1 MIVDLGYV
9 SKVIKRIFFLVLSI
23 LIIYLFFKLSIFY
36 MPFLIAFVLA
46 LILESPIKF
55 CMKKFK
61 LKRRTSSIIIFL
73 ISIAIITSILI
84 WGITTLVS
92 EASNLMQGVNT
103 YIDKA
108 YSSIEKITNNFE
120 ITRLH
125 LPTQVENIIQNSGN
139 EFFDNITIWIK
150 NALAKFIE
158 ILTQI
163 PTIAIYVTITLIALY
178 FICVDKVYM
187 VDEIEHHLP
196 ITWAK
201 KLGTHLKEIINSLGN
216 YLKAQVILILI
227 SFVICVIGLY
237 ILKIVGMNIKYPL
250 LIALGIAFVDALPIL
265 GSGAVMIPWA
275 VFSALNGEII
285 MGISILVLWGIM
297 SIAKQFLEPKL
308 VSKNIGIHPI
318 FTLIAMY
325 TGFKFIGVWGM
336 VIGPIILIIIKNI
349 FSTLIDKG
357 VVKAILER

>member
-9 SKVIKRIFFLVLSI
+9 CKVIKRIFFLAVSI

-36 MPFLIAFVLA
+36 MPFLVALVLA
-46 LILESPIKF
+46 LILEPPIKF
-55 CMKKFK
+55 CMKKFN

-73 ISIAIITSILI
+73 ISIAIITSLLI

-103 YIDKA
+103 YIDRA
-108 YSSIEKITNNFE
+108 YGSIEKITNNFE

-125 LPTQVENIIQNSGN
+125 LPTQVENIIQNSEN
-139 EFFDNITIWIK
+139 DFFNNITIWIK

-178 FICVDKVYM
+178 FICVDQVYM

-196 ITWAK
+196 VTWVK
-201 KLGTHLKEIINSLGN
+201 KIGTHIREIMNSLGN
-216 YLKAQVILILI
+216 YLKAQVLLILI
-227 SFVICVIGLY
+227 SFIICVIGLY
-237 ILKIVGMNIKYPL
+237 ILKIVGFNIKYPL

-275 VFSALNGEII
+275 IFSALNGDII
-285 MGISILVLWGIM
+285 IGISILVLWGIM

-325 TGFKFIGVWGM
+325 TGFKFIGIWGM